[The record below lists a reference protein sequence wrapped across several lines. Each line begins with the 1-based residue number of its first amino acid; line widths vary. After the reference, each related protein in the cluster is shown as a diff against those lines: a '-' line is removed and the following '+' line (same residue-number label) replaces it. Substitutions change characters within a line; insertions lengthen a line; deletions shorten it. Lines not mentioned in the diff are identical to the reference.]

1 LTPGPDLPPE
11 AVARFVFD
19 APRGRVVMLGGV
31 DATRLRLAL
40 DAVEPEPAGRRALLA
55 RVTSDTSSERIV
67 EGILD
72 IFAEASRSLW
82 PTWHN
87 DIVFPLRDDALGR
100 HALDIAAR
108 EAAKGIPGVSRSWL
122 ESAARLALA
131 GRSPR
136 VRAASAAIEL
146 GQLALTINRYG
157 LVLVADVETPPDGAD
172 AAAWVHALEWV
183 AAHLNGA
190 VVALVAKLPP
200 STPPFDRILYG
211 ARAVASPRE
220 IEERIAAPSAWIAPW
235 RGAPHPGSVAEQRL
249 AAALAADPELAP
261 LFVFNQFIETARG
274 SRPRVDL
281 VWNEGRLVV
290 EIDGYAL
297 HGNRLAF
304 AQDRH
309 RDFEL
314 ALSGYVVLR
323 LTNDE
328 IAEDMAKAV
337 HKIREIA
344 AFRRRALSGGKV
356 TWR

>member
-1 LTPGPDLPPE
+1 
-11 AVARFVFD
+11 
-19 APRGRVVMLGGV
+19 
-31 DATRLRLAL
+31 
-40 DAVEPEPAGRRALLA
+40 
-55 RVTSDTSSERIV
+55 
-67 EGILD
+67 
-72 IFAEASRSLW
+72 
-82 PTWHN
+82 
-87 DIVFPLRDDALGR
+87 VFPLRDDALGR

-220 IEERIAAPSAWIAPW
+220 IEERIA
-235 RGAPHPGSVAEQRL
+235 PHPGSVAEQRL